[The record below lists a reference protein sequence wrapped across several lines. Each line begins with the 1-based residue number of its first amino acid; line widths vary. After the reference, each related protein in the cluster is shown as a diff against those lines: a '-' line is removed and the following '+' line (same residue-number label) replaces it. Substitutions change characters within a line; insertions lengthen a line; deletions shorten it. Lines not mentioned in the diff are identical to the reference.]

1 MDLKKEAARRRT
13 FAIISHP
20 DAGKTTITE
29 KLLLYSNS
37 IHLAGA
43 VKNRKNSRSTISDW
57 MAMEQERGISISSSV
72 IQFEHMGSALNL
84 LDTPGHAD
92 FSEDTYRTLAAVD
105 SALMLL
111 DHAKGVEARTRKLFE
126 VCRMRKLPVITF
138 MNKLDRDGLDPVELL
153 DEVSET
159 LNLKVTPLNWPI
171 GMGHEFK
178 GVVDLATREAVLYD
192 FRDGV
197 DKGSQQLNV
206 KRIPLEELSGKMPE
220 AQFEQMM
227 EEIALVEEA
236 GDPYDHEAFLAG
248 ELSPVF
254 WGSAMTNAGIEPLLE
269 FLASRTSPPRPRV
282 AVDDQEIEPDDDMFT
297 GFVFKIQ
304 ANMNPRHR
312 DRIAFLRV
320 VSGQFERGMDVKI
333 GRSGEPLRLSK
344 PHSFLAQ
351 ERAIVEEA
359 WPGDIV
365 GLYDPGKLRI
375 GDTISS
381 GELVQYAGIPRF
393 APEFFVQAL
402 LEDPLKRKA
411 LDKGLEQL
419 SLEGVVQLFIK
430 PEQGVQ
436 SAYLG
441 AVGMLQFEVLKQRL
455 LNEYSVN
462 CRFESTSFK
471 FARWVEGP
479 EKSINWLRS
488 RRDYNLVEDRH
499 GNPVLLTDSPWA
511 LQFIKDRTE
520 GLIFHEIEP
529 L

>member
-1 MDLKKEAARRRT
+1 
-13 FAIISHP
+13 
-20 DAGKTTITE
+20 
-29 KLLLYSNS
+29 
-37 IHLAGA
+37 
-43 VKNRKNSRSTISDW
+43 
-57 MAMEQERGISISSSV
+57 MEQERGISISSSV
-72 IQFEHMGSALNL
+72 IQFEHNGSALNL

-111 DHAKGVEARTRKLFE
+111 DHAKGVEARTRKLFD

-138 MNKLDRDGLDPVELL
+138 MNKLDRDGLDPIALL

-171 GMGHEFK
+171 GMGHEFM
-178 GVVDLATREAVLYD
+178 GTVNIQTQEATLYE
-192 FRDGV
+192 FLEGAE
-197 DKGSQQLNV
+197 KGSQKLVVEN
-206 KRIPLEELSGKMPE
+206 IPVEELAHRMPKERYE
-220 AQFEQMM
+220 ALC
-227 EEIALVEEA
+227 EELELVEMA

-254 WGSAMTNAGIEPLLE
+254 WGSAVTNAGIEPLLE
-269 FLASRTSPPRPRV
+269 FLADRTSSPRPRI
-282 AVDDQEIEPDDDMFT
+282 AVDEQSIEPDDDLFT

-320 VSGQFERGMDVKI
+320 VSGRFERGIDVRI
-333 GRSGEPLRLSK
+333 GRNKERLRLSK

-375 GDTISS
+375 GDTVSS
-381 GELVQYAGIPRF
+381 GKLVQYAGIPRF
-393 APEFFVQAL
+393 APEHFVQVI

-419 SLEGVVQLFIK
+419 ALEGVVQLFIN
-430 PEQGVQ
+430 PQVGSQ

-455 LNEYSVN
+455 LNEYNVK
-462 CRFESTSFK
+462 CRFQTTAFQ

-479 EKSINWLRS
+479 EEAVDWLRQ

-511 LQFIKDRTE
+511 LQYILDRTK
-520 GLIFHEIEP
+520 GLVFHEIEP
-529 L
+529 LV